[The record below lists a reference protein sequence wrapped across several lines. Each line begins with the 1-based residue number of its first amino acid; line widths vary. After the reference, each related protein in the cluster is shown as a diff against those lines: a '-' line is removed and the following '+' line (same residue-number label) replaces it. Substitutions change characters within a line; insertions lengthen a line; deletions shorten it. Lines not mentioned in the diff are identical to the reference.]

1 NKQYISNIIILA
13 ILPYNYVAYSIYKD
27 ILLGAI
33 LLIVSMALKGV
44 SILSDKFLER
54 RISTYVK
61 LMLGAALILVIQV
74 VLSAYFTLDQ
84 LFSLY
89 LSLILFNVNV
99 MYKEEETLNVVE
111 HLISNVAAIVLIIVI
126 AFFREF
132 LGTGAITFKTIA
144 NFSTVIF
151 ESQYAI
157 GFLTNASGGFIL
169 AGFTFGI
176 LNAIPLEREEKAD
189 VI

>member
-1 NKQYISNIIILA
+1 MMNKKLIRDLSILS
-13 ILPYNYVAYSIYKD
+13 ILPLIYVANSLEKG

-74 VLSAYFTLDQ
+74 VLSAYFTLNQ
-84 LFSLY
+84 LISLY
-89 LSLILFNVNV
+89 LSLILFNVNI
-99 MYKEEETLNVVE
+99 MYKEEETLNVIE
-111 HLISNVAAIVLIIVI
+111 HLISNVGALVLIILI

-151 ESQYAI
+151 ESKYAI
-157 GFLTNASGGFIL
+157 SFLTSASGGFIL
-169 AGFTFGI
+169 AGFTFGV
-176 LNAIPLEREEKAD
+176 LNAMPLERE
-189 VI
+189 